1 MNKKTN
7 KMNKML
13 GGREQEANSMV
24 NTPSGET
31 FADRYINALTNTA
44 KKISQQIQN
53 ISGTAASKISDV
65 VIFGS
70 TTSFTNRTLWLSAGC
85 LVLWK

>member
-65 VIFGS
+65 ASSANNVVYDAATTASKGIGS
-70 TTSFTNRTLWLSAGC
+70 
-85 LVLWK
+85 V